1 VASKEKLLSTILGSE
16 QVPAHQARAVIE
28 EKLRSAIFDGRLP
41 CGMAIR
47 QQELADLFG
56 VSRMPVREALRQLE
70 AQGLIVVEHHRGAVV
85 APLIQ
90 GDATETYD
98 LRLLLEA
105 EALRQSIPLLDDADF
120 ARAEACIEALEVAT
134 DFGEMGRLNRK
145 FHMALYAKTQN
156 RRLLQ
161 LVEEGLHEE
170 ERFLRFNLESM
181 GLGQLSQDDH
191 RQLLAAARAHDVVL
205 TVELLT
211 RHLQRGI
218 DAITHYLKST
228 EG

>member
-1 VASKEKLLSTILGSE
+1 MASKEKLLSTILGTE
-16 QVPAHQARAVIE
+16 QVPAHQARALIE

-70 AQGLIVVEHHRGAVV
+70 AQGLVVVEHHRGAVV
-85 APLIQ
+85 APLIHS
-90 GDATETYD
+90 DAAETYD

-105 EALRQSIPLLDDADF
+105 EALRQSIPLLDDTDF
-120 ARAEACIEALEVAT
+120 ARAEACIEALEVET
-134 DFGEMGRLNRK
+134 DFGEMGRLNRT

-181 GLGQLSQDDH
+181 GLGKLSQEDH
-191 RQLLAAARAHDVVL
+191 RQLLSAARAHDVAL
-205 TVELLT
+205 TIELLT

-218 DAITHYLKST
+218 EAITRYLKST

>member
-1 VASKEKLLSTILGSE
+1 MASKEKLLSTILGSE
-16 QVPAHQARAVIE
+16 QVPAHLARAVIE
-28 EKLRSAIFDGRLP
+28 EKLRNAIFDGRLP

-70 AQGLIVVEHHRGAVV
+70 AQGLIEVEHHRGAVV

-90 GDATETYD
+90 GDATEAYD

-120 ARAEACIEALEVAT
+120 ACAEACIEALEVET

-145 FHMALYAKTQN
+145 FHMALYAKTPN
-156 RRLLQ
+156 RRLMHLI
-161 LVEEGLHEE
+161 EAGLHEE

-181 GLGQLSQDDH
+181 DLGKLSQEDH
-191 RQLLAAARAHDVVL
+191 RQLLAAARAHDVAL
-205 TVELLT
+205 TIELLT

-228 EG
+228 GG

>member
-1 VASKEKLLSTILGSE
+1 MASKEKLLSTILGSE